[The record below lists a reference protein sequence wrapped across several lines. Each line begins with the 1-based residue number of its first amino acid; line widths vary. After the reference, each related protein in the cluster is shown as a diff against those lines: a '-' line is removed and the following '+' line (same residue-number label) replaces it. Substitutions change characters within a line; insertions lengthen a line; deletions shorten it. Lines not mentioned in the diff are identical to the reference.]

1 MTSAIRNI
9 AVGLLIRDGWAMA
22 EEHAVI
28 PGHHRFVRAI
38 GGGIEF
44 GERAEQALR
53 REFRE
58 ELGVEL
64 TTTELLAVTENLYEI
79 AGVPGHEIVHVFAVR
94 CPELE
99 QLPVT
104 ATLPVLDNDSVAR
117 WYRLSELAE
126 SNPPFYPD
134 GVTALAMRMQTREG

>member
-1 MTSAIRNI
+1 MSSRIRNI
-9 AVGLLIRDGWAMA
+9 AVGLVVRDGWVLA

-44 GERAEQALR
+44 GERAEEALR

-64 TTTELLAVTENLYEI
+64 SSVELLAVTENLFQL
-79 AGVPGHEIVHVFAVR
+79 AGEPGHEIVHVFAVR

-99 QLPVT
+99 HLPFG
-104 ATLPVLDNDSVAR
+104 AARPVLDNDSVAR

-126 SNPPFYPD
+126 GNPPFYPD
-134 GVTALAMRMQTREG
+134 GVTAFAMRLQNREG